1 GWFGV
6 QRDRADA
13 RNRLRARELH
23 ESDERYR
30 ALFEGSSSLIMIID
44 VKTGEIIH
52 ANPAAAGF
60 YGYSLAEMVSLRYS
74 DLGVGGIEQW
84 QETLRCVQEERE
96 TRLEVEHRLKD
107 GSVRALRCNIGS
119 LVLNDRQRLY
129 CIAYDGTAQRRTDL
143 ALRLR
148 SPALGAASNGV
159 VITDRH
165 GSIEWVN
172 SAFTGLTGYGQHEVV
187 GANPRILKSGVQDE
201 AYYREMWET
210 VAAGQ
215 VWQGELVNRRKDGSQ
230 YVEEQSI

>member
-84 QETLRCVQEERE
+84 QETLRRVEEERE
-96 TRLEVEHRLKD
+96 TRLDAEHRLKD

-129 CIAYDGTAQRRTDL
+129 WIAHDVTEQRRTDL

-148 SPALGAASNGV
+148 SAAEEAASNGV
-159 VITDRH
+159 VIAGRN
-165 GSIEWVN
+165 GNIECDN
-172 SAFTGLTGYGQHEVV
+172 RACTGLTAYGQVELAA
-187 GANPRILKSGVQDE
+187 ANRLILKAGVQDQ
-201 AYYREMWET
+201 AHYREVWEA

-215 VWQGELVNRRKDGSQ
+215 VRQGELVNGRKDGSHS
-230 YVEEQSI
+230 VE